1 MSTATEAPPSPPTAR
16 QLEILAFIVAYRD
29 ANGLSPTV
37 REIGEALSI
46 KSPNGVMCH
55 TRALVR
61 KGLLRSHGRWI
72 SRGFIPVAPAAGR
85 GCCPT
90 CGRPRDETGTA
101 ATE

>member
-1 MSTATEAPPSPPTAR
+1 MSTVATEAPPTAR

-37 REIGEALSI
+37 REIGEAMSI

-55 TRALVR
+55 TRALVT
-61 KGLLRSHGRWI
+61 KGLLRSHGRWK
-72 SRGFIPVAPAAGR
+72 SRGFIPVAPATSEGGR
-85 GCCPT
+85 CPT
-90 CGRPRDETGTA
+90 CGRPRETDHAA